1 MDSYHIIIINAGDE
15 VFINMKIILSESQI
29 NKIILLTEVETVG
42 FKIKKWDPDG
52 ETTYT
57 FIANKLEYDVDIGW
71 YDNNKYGNR
80 FYDVSF
86 DFDKPKD
93 SIYNSN
99 LDIKHLN
106 TVLYTVVKIIED
118 FVSKNPDISLLIIQA
133 AYDESRGETEN
144 DDNNIRTR
152 IYTRFIKQSNINY
165 TRYVV
170 DYNRIYIVF
179 K

>member
-1 MDSYHIIIINAGDE
+1 
-15 VFINMKIILSESQI
+15 MKIILSESQI
-29 NKIILLTEVETVG
+29 NKIILLTEVETMG
-42 FKIKKWDPDG
+42 FNIKKWDPDG

-57 FIANKLEYDVDIGW
+57 FIANKLEYHLDIGW
-71 YDNNKYGNR
+71 YDSNEDGDRY
-80 FYDVSF
+80 YDVSF

-118 FVSKNPDISLLIIQA
+118 FVSKNPNISLLIIHA
-133 AYDESRGETEN
+133 SYDESRGETED

-152 IYTRFIKQSNINY
+152 IYTRFIKQSNLNY
-165 TRYVV
+165 TRYAV
-170 DYNRIYIVF
+170 DDNRIYIEF